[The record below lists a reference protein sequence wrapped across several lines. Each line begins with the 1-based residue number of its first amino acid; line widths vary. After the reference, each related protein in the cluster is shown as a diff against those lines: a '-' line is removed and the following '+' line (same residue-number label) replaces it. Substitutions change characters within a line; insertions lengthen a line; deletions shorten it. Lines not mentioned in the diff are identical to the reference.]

1 MKEEVE
7 KQTIFVENVFSNEQ
21 KKAPNSFQ
29 QNVPGYAVMF
39 AFYCHVVRKIVFER
53 TRKWYMEEVVN
64 I

>member
-39 AFYCHVVRKIVFER
+39 AFLLSCGQENRFWKNEKVVHGRG
-53 TRKWYMEEVVN
+53 Y
-64 I
+64 